1 MSEPHGVQEEEEGGR
16 GLQALRALL
25 SPPPVPDG
33 AWYAATASMVV
44 SQARAEPSKFLTD
57 PSNHRACYLMIAG
70 LRSGLFRT
78 QSTLLDCV
86 ASLLDAPD
94 LDVLEILAADAET
107 PLAHAA
113 LALCEEQEPA
123 VGSQQASTELARD
136 GGESREEER
145 EEEREGEGEEE
156 GEEDSPAREAE
167 EGVAGHGRAPRTEDE
182 DVAAAQRHVNQMC
195 CENPMD
201 CEEPTVREAAFNLLA
216 KLSTYMLRPC
226 SPRLESLLY
235 LCTSV
240 KMVSSRMVSKTAGR
254 ALSCLL
260 QLELQ
265 RDSERELRRFFRRS
279 LRGVGTMVVETE
291 VDMFIKETEMM
302 GGGEEGEGAG
312 AGAKEVAERE
322 SKRKCLGLEHRRRDE
337 LWNKIFEAVLQLK
350 DGDLP
355 RECCMQTSSV
365 RLALIEVTRHLLQTA
380 RGRRTIR
387 RYDLMLSI
395 LVLLKRSGFS
405 VFKTVCSHR
414 KAAESQLDVLRM
426 IPMSLKTAMKTLDPS
441 RDVLNNNNVAI
452 VNDMF
457 EAYQK
462 VYSSCRRTFLMTSD
476 QAFQCLRL
484 NAAEDNCKPL
494 EAFFSWAQL
503 VMLLVDNM
511 LQVGSKIRVYIHLQR
526 NVVSAIGSL
535 TQWKDVG
542 ISTAAFRCLLRV
554 FDNLPVLSWKWLE
567 QTAVSGSAPDDDCVF
582 SLSANSN
589 NVVDVLERVSMS
601 SRRAMAVRPNMP
613 KLWEIRCISA
623 EFIAM
628 VLTRTEVLERAE
640 SFSSLAP
647 SIFRVLCSLCVD
659 KVDFVQAAAIS
670 SLSCVHHIQKFLS
683 PQAADDVSTHVY
695 RGLVNSCFLLGKSLA
710 GGTWWATRCGGEEK
724 APKQQWSKIC
734 KKICDDVDWEVQL
747 RGLELLRRL
756 GGIADPPL
764 VSPGGSWTLDMSEEG
779 REQNAFSALLPS
791 SPGRCLRNNG
801 GGLLFW
807 EADGGA
813 LLESLL
819 ASSDRPIRLSC
830 AVLLL
835 RLHQQL
841 ANESLE
847 LVRLPPGSF
856 ELAARSQGFL
866 QRLPDLVR
874 RSSFMLQ
881 TQQGSAQQTVEL
893 TCGESETGLD
903 CMD

>member
-1 MSEPHGVQEEEEGGR
+1 MVRCTIQC
-16 GLQALRALL
+16 LQ
-25 SPPPVPDG
+25 
-33 AWYAATASMVV
+33 
-44 SQARAEPSKFLTD
+44 
-57 PSNHRACYLMIAG
+57 
-70 LRSGLFRT
+70 
-78 QSTLLDCV
+78 
-86 ASLLDAPD
+86 
-94 LDVLEILAADAET
+94 
-107 PLAHAA
+107 
-113 LALCEEQEPA
+113 
-123 VGSQQASTELARD
+123 
-136 GGESREEER
+136 
-145 EEEREGEGEEE
+145 
-156 GEEDSPAREAE
+156 
-167 EGVAGHGRAPRTEDE
+167 
-182 DVAAAQRHVNQMC
+182 
-195 CENPMD
+195 
-201 CEEPTVREAAFNLLA
+201 
-216 KLSTYMLRPC
+216 
-226 SPRLESLLY
+226 
-235 LCTSV
+235 
-240 KMVSSRMVSKTAGR
+240 VSSRMVSKTAGR

-395 LVLLKRSGFS
+395 LVLLKSNDVEVRHAVLELLVMASRTENSAEIVLPLDQHSQVEGHASTWGAIDLSNMMRLLWESEDAAMIKSGFS

-414 KAAESQLDVLRM
+414 KAAEGNGAESCPQSQLDVLRM

-462 VYSSCRRTFLMTSD
+462 
-476 QAFQCLRL
+476 AFQCLRL

-535 TQWKDVG
+535 TQCIAMMMSESKEEAVNSGEWMNLTESCFASLLRQTLFGKDVG

-601 SRRAMAVRPNMP
+601 SS
-613 KLWEIRCISA
+613 WEIRCISA

-695 RGLVNSCFLLGKSLA
+695 RGLVNSEAIVRRASMSTLQSWAVNDNSSCFLLGKSLA